1 MLANRQGNGA
11 SGCLAVR
18 NERGSPTH
26 RERRARTVAAV
37 LTLLLTAFLCVSRP
51 VAGDSPS
58 GPVVTAALQEV
69 PEAKQPIRSDRPHP
83 LVRRAQGA
91 LAKVGLYKG
100 PINGVM
106 GVETKAAVRNYQ
118 KIRNMR
124 VTGAI
129 SEELV
134 THLETAF
141 KVDDLLKHLD
151 EVRESKKEAA
161 REALLSRPE
170 TRHLVVDEVV
180 EQADPSRDPTPCFR
194 DPTARCLLAEAAE
207 SAKAI
212 PKDKMRDWALGE
224 ILASQAMAGLIQE
237 AMATVRRIRDPRL
250 IMVALR
256 EIAES
261 LAKAGYFE
269 ESLTASK
276 IIPDPSKMADALAAI
291 AEIFA
296 GHENADEARRT
307 VVELVALLD
316 TLDDP
321 LRRIELRASG
331 AKVLSRI
338 GDADGA
344 LEQIRRARAAAVS
357 EVPRRERGRAL
368 RHVAAALAEMG
379 WPDDA
384 LKVMADVDKPQD
396 RIPVLVAAA
405 TAQADAG
412 DSQLAI
418 ATAENI
424 KAARYRAVV
433 FGHIAIAQARAGNVD
448 AARDA
453 VMRARSA
460 TAEIKQPFARSY
472 ATSRIALAL
481 AELGKSGRHPFF
493 DEAVQAAAEINDDR
507 LRAQIL
513 WTVAA
518 ERERMGDTDGALR
531 TAKLARQA
539 SDEIKSPLSRIW
551 VYGDIA
557 SAHVAAGDEKA
568 AWLAFRNALSVAEK
582 VHNPWARARALSRLA
597 AALTELTQGN
607 EAGIGGVASADKAGA
622 AARSGPAARERPP
635 RGMRRTHL

>member
-26 RERRARTVAAV
+26 RERRARTFAAV
-37 LTLLLTAFLCVSRP
+37 LTLLLAAFLCVSRP

-83 LVRRAQGA
+83 LVRRAQEA

-100 PINGVM
+100 PINGVL

-170 TRHLVVDEVV
+170 NRHLVVDEVV

-321 LRRIELRASG
+321 LRRIEVRASG

-357 EVPRRERGRAL
+357 EVPRRERGTAL

-412 DSQLAI
+412 NSQLAI

-460 TAEIKQPFARSY
+460 TDEIKQPFARSY

-531 TAKLARQA
+531 TAKLAREA

-551 VYGDIA
+551 IYGDIA

-635 RGMRRTHL
+635 RGMRHTHL

>member
-1 MLANRQGNGA
+1 M
-11 SGCLAVR
+11 R

-26 RERRARTVAAV
+26 RERKARTFAAV
-37 LTLLLTAFLCVSRP
+37 LTLFLAAFLCASEP

-58 GPVVTAALQEV
+58 GPVLTAALQEV

-83 LVRRAQGA
+83 LVRRAQEA

-106 GVETKAAVRNYQ
+106 DVETRAAVRKYQ
-118 KIRNMR
+118 KIRNTR

-141 KVDDLLKHLD
+141 KVDGLLKHLD
-151 EVRESKKEAA
+151 EVRESKMKAA

-170 TRHLVVDEVV
+170 TRHLVADEVV

-291 AEIFA
+291 AEILA

-321 LRRIELRASG
+321 LRRIALRASV

-338 GDADGA
+338 GDAEGA

-357 EVPRRERGRAL
+357 EVSRRERGTAL

-433 FGHIAIAQARAGNVD
+433 LGHIAIAQVRAGNVD

-453 VMRARSA
+453 AMRARSA
-460 TAEIKQPFARSY
+460 TDEIKQPFARSY
-472 ATSRIALAL
+472 AASRIALAL

-493 DEAVQAAAEINDDR
+493 DEAVQVAAEINDDR

-518 ERERMGDTDGALR
+518 ERERMGDKNGALR
-531 TAKLARQA
+531 TAKLAREA

-551 VYGDIA
+551 MYGDIA
-557 SAHVAAGDEKA
+557 SAHVAAGDERA
-568 AWLAFRNALSVAEK
+568 AWHAFRTALSAAEK

-607 EAGIGGVASADKAGA
+607 EAGIGGVASAD
-622 AARSGPAARERPP
+622 
-635 RGMRRTHL
+635 

>member
-1 MLANRQGNGA
+1 M
-11 SGCLAVR
+11 R

-26 RERRARTVAAV
+26 RERRARTFAAV
-37 LTLLLTAFLCVSRP
+37 LTLLLAAFLCVSRP
-51 VAGDSPS
+51 AAGDSPS

-83 LVRRAQGA
+83 LVRRAQEA

-151 EVRESKKEAA
+151 EVRESKKNAA

-224 ILASQAMAGLIQE
+224 ILASKAMAGLIQE

-250 IMVALR
+250 ILVALR

-344 LEQIRRARAAAVS
+344 FEQIRRARAAAIS
-357 EVPRRERGRAL
+357 EVPRRERGKAL

-433 FGHIAIAQARAGNVD
+433 FGHIAIAQTRAGNVD

-460 TAEIKQPFARSY
+460 TDEIKQPFARSY

-531 TAKLARQA
+531 TAKLAREA

-635 RGMRRTHL
+635 RGMGHTHL